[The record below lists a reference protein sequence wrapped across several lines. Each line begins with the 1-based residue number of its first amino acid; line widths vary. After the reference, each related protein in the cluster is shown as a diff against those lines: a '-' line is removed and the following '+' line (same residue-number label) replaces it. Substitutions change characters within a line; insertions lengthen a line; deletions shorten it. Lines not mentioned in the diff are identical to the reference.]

1 MNRWGRIVWSLA
13 ALATAA
19 WLVGGLAGYRVDDLP
34 TLARH
39 TLLAFSALLALALTH
54 LWVAVYL
61 VVFERLMRARVGVAA
76 AEASAL
82 RSARQRGLTGA
93 ALALVATVAQFTTAN
108 ALYPARLDPAWH
120 AGAGLVTLV
129 ALGAALALEAAALR
143 QAGRVGARSSAAAS

>member
-19 WLVGGLAGYRVDDLP
+19 WLASGLAGYRVADLP

-39 TLLAFSALLALALTH
+39 TLLAFSALLALALAH
-54 LWVAVYL
+54 LWVAVYV
-61 VVFERLMRARVGVAA
+61 VVFERLMRERVGVGA

-82 RSARQRGLTGA
+82 KAARRWGLGGA
-93 ALALVATVAQFTTAN
+93 AIALVAAVAQFTSAN

-120 AGAGLVTLV
+120 AGAGFATLV
-129 ALGAALALEAAALR
+129 ALGAALAFEAAALR
-143 QAGRVGARSSAAAS
+143 QAGRIGARSSAS